1 MAKIFTLIM
10 SFKNE
15 EGKTCNISLKNVK
28 PILSA
33 QDTKAAMDLIIEKDL
48 FVTSGGSL
56 VSAISAEIVEKTTTE
71 LEIA

>member
-1 MAKIFTLIM
+1 MKKLFTLIM

-15 EGKTCNISLKNVK
+15 EGKTCTISLKNVK
-28 PILSA
+28 PLLSSE
-33 QDTKAAMDLIIEKDL
+33 DTKAVMNLIVENDL

-56 VSAISAEIVEKTTTE
+56 VSAISAEIVERTTTE